1 MVTHIAAGMIPLGTR
16 QIAMRIGRRQFISA
30 LGGTVFAWPFAAR
43 AQASHRLGLLFATSA
58 QAAKAR
64 GLLEEVTQGLK
75 EHGWVEGQ
83 NITFEYRFA
92 DGKDE
97 VLPKL
102 AAELVQLRLDA
113 ILTDSTPAT
122 QAAKNATRTIPIVMA
137 VSNDPVASG
146 FVASLNRPGGNIT
159 GTSLLAPELA
169 GKRLQLLTEIVPG
182 LARVA
187 VLSNPSNPS
196 HALLLKQTQTAAQ
209 SLSVELRVVEAAAP
223 DKLDGAFAAIT
234 KARANA
240 LIVLADAMF
249 FGQTPSLVAFT
260 ATARLPALF
269 PEKQVAQ
276 AGGLMAYG
284 LSIPASFRRAG
295 AFVDKILRGADPA
308 DLPVEVPTTFEFVIN
323 LKTAK
328 ALGLTVP
335 DKLLATADEV
345 IE

>member
-1 MVTHIAAGMIPLGTR
+1 MILLGTR

-30 LGGTVFAWPFAAR
+30 LGGSVFAWPFAAR
-43 AQASHRLGLLFATSA
+43 AQTSRRLGLLFATSA
-58 QAAKAR
+58 QAAKAQ
-64 GLLEEVTQGLK
+64 GLLEAVTQGLK
-75 EHGWVEGQ
+75 EYGWLEGQ
-83 NITFEYRFA
+83 NITIEYRFA

-97 VLPKL
+97 VSPKL

-113 ILTDSTPAT
+113 ILTDGTQAT
-122 QAAKNATRTIPIVMA
+122 QAAKNATRTVPIVMA
-137 VSNDPVASG
+137 ASNDPVASG
-146 FVASLNRPGGNIT
+146 IVASLDRPGGNIT
-159 GTSLLAPELA
+159 GNSLLAPELA
-169 GKRLQLLTEIVPG
+169 GRRLQLLTEMVPG

-187 VLSNPSNPS
+187 VLSKPSNPS
-196 HALLLKQTQTAAQ
+196 HALLLKQTRTAAQ
-209 SLSVELRVVEAAAP
+209 SLGVELHVVEAAAP
-223 DKLDGAFAAIT
+223 DKLESAFATISV
-234 KARANA
+234 ARAGA

-249 FGQTPSLVAFT
+249 FGQTPRLVAFT

-284 LSIPASFRRAG
+284 PSIPAALQRAG
-295 AFVDKILRGADPA
+295 AFVDKILHGANPA
-308 DLPVEVPTTFEFVIN
+308 DLPVEAPTTFEFVIN

-328 ALGLTVP
+328 TLGLTVP

>member
-1 MVTHIAAGMIPLGTR
+1 M
-16 QIAMRIGRRQFISA
+16 AMRIGRRQFISA
-30 LGGTVFAWPFAAR
+30 LGGTVFAWPFAVR
-43 AQASHRLGLLFATSA
+43 AQQPTSARRVGLLFATSA

-64 GLLEEVTQGLK
+64 GLLEVVTQGLK

-113 ILTDSTPAT
+113 ILTDGTPAT
-122 QAAKNATRTIPIVMA
+122 QAAKNATRTVPIVMGL
-137 VSNDPVASG
+137 SNDPVASG
-146 FVASLNRPGGNIT
+146 LVASLSRPGGNIT
-159 GTSLLAPELA
+159 GTSLMAPELA
-169 GKRLQLLTEIVPG
+169 GKRLHLLTEIVPG

-187 VLSNPSNPS
+187 VLSKPSNPS

-209 SLSVELRVVEAAAP
+209 SLNIELHVVEAGAP
-223 DKLDGAFAAIT
+223 DKLDSAFAAIT
-234 KARANA
+234 AARAGA
-240 LIVLADAMF
+240 LIVLADSMF
-249 FGQTPSLVAFT
+249 FGQHPRIVAF
-260 ATARLPALF
+260 AAASHLPALF

-276 AGGLMAYG
+276 AGGLIAYG
-284 LSIPASFRRAG
+284 PSILASFRLAG
-295 AFVDKILRGADPA
+295 AYVDKILRGANPA
-308 DLPVEVPTTFEFVIN
+308 DLPVEQPTTFEFVIN

-335 DKLLATADEV
+335 PNLLAIADEV

>member
-1 MVTHIAAGMIPLGTR
+1 VRRREFIALLAGAAAASPCV
-16 QIAMRIGRRQFISA
+16 ASA
-30 LGGTVFAWPFAAR
+30 QTNR
-43 AQASHRLGLLFATSA
+43 RLGLLFATSE
-58 QAAKAR
+58 QAAKTR
-64 GLLEEVTQGLK
+64 GQLEAVIQGLK
-75 EHGWVEGQ
+75 EYGWVEGR
-83 NITFEYRFA
+83 NITFAYRFA

-97 VLPKL
+97 ALPKL
-102 AAELVQLRLDA
+102 AAELVQSRMDA

-122 QAAKNATRTIPIVMA
+122 QAAKDATRAVPIVMA

-169 GKRLQLLTEIVPG
+169 GGRLQLLTEMVPG

-187 VLSNPSNPS
+187 VLAKPSNPS

-209 SLSVELRVVEAAAP
+209 SLSVELHVVEATAP
-223 DKLDGAFAAIT
+223 EKLDSAFAAIT
-234 KARANA
+234 ATRAGA

-249 FGQTPSLVAFT
+249 FGQTPRLVAFT

-269 PEKQVAQ
+269 PEKQVAE

-284 LSIPASFRRAG
+284 PSILGSFQRAA
-295 AFVDKILRGADPA
+295 AFVDKILRGANPA
-308 DLPVEVPTTFEFVIN
+308 DLPVEAPTTFEFVIN

-328 ALGLTVP
+328 ALGITVP